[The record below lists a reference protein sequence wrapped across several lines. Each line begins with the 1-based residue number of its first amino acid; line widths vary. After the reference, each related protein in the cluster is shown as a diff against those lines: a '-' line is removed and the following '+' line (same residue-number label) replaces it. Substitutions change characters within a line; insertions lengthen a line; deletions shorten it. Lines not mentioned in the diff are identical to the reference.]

1 MPLPDDI
8 EWNPNPEVGDL
19 VKCASWTLF
28 PGQVGYVVH
37 AAERK
42 DVYGEQGPFKA
53 MLYKVL
59 VDGEIRDFLGW
70 DVTVISD

>member
-1 MPLPDDI
+1 MPLSDDI

-37 AAERK
+37 TAEREET
-42 DVYGEQGPFKA
+42 YGEQGRFKA